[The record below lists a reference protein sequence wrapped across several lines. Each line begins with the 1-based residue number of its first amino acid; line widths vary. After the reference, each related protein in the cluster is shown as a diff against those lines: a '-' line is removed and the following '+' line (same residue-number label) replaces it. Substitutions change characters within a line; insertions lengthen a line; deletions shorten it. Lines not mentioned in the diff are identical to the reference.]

1 MITLKSELARNLIT
15 EEPTRYA
22 QELAEIEQV
31 SRQML
36 REARKT
42 IASYRQPTL
51 ANELDGA
58 RQLLEAAGIA
68 YAIEH
73 LSGELPP
80 TLDVVLGWTVREGV
94 TNVVRHSHARHCLLR
109 FTQQQGMIGG
119 EILNDGVRASE
130 TSEKCA
136 RAGTGLPGLQERVST
151 LGGTMEAKVLTVSGK
166 PHFRLCVD
174 LPMQVQAGATSR
186 QEK

>member
-1 MITLKSELARNLIT
+1 M
-15 EEPTRYA
+15 TRS
-22 QELAEIEQV
+22 V
-31 SRQML
+31 
-36 REARKT
+36 
-42 IASYRQPTL
+42 
-51 ANELDGA
+51 DGA

-68 YAIEH
+68 YAIER

-119 EILNDGVRASE
+119 EIPNDGVRASE
-130 TSEKCA
+130 VSEKCA
-136 RAGTGLPGLQERVST
+136 SSGTGLTGLWERVSA
-151 LGGTMEAKVLTVSGK
+151 LGGTMEANVLTVSGK